1 MSVSPGTCPEGQLRD
16 AVVFDL
22 IGVLARPSW
31 RELCVDPDLAA
42 WRRLRVGGLA
52 EAEFWP
58 AELAAAWRAALGLR
72 ADRLALL
79 ARLRARGHAIAV
91 ASNFAREW
99 LPAVQARTP
108 PGLVD
113 RWIVSGEVGAAKPDP
128 RFWAAL
134 LRHVPAGSLVV
145 DDQRGNC
152 EAAARAGL
160 RALWVPSG
168 AGFTARLEAALA
180 GAGHAAADAG

>member
-1 MSVSPGTCPEGQLRD
+1 M
-16 AVVFDL
+16 FDL

-42 WRRLRVGGLA
+42 WRRLRVGALA

>member
-1 MSVSPGTCPEGQLRD
+1 M
-16 AVVFDL
+16 FDL

-42 WRRLRVGGLA
+42 WRRLRVGALA

-152 EAAARAGL
+152 EAAARARL
-160 RALWVPSG
+160 RALWIPSD
-168 AGFTARLEAALA
+168 AEFTARLEAALA